1 MNGHTYIL
9 YSNYRDAL
17 LVSNMKNSCRL
28 PGYISLRLVSTS
40 NNTSSMCLQ
49 IKDDVRVGLGDRQ
62 TKKSFALS
70 FNNLDLRF

>member
-17 LVSNMKNSCRL
+17 FVRKIKNNCRL
-28 PGYISLRLVSTS
+28 PGYILLLLVYTS

-49 IKDDVRVGLGDRQ
+49 INDDVRAGLGDRQ
-62 TKKSFALS
+62 TKEKLCSKF
-70 FNNLDLRF
+70 